1 MRTPMLAANWKLNK
15 SVSETEA
22 FIGEFLPLVE
32 KAKAVDIV
40 LAPVF
45 TSLQAAGLKLK
56 GSNVKL
62 AAQDVYF
69 EESGAYT
76 GEVSPSLLK
85 DVGVELVIVGHSE
98 RRQYFGETDE
108 LLNKKAKAAQAAGL
122 TVIFCIGEPLDIRE
136 SGKTNELL
144 GGQIEGGLKGL
155 DPAGLVLAY
164 EPIWAI
170 GTGVTAS
177 PEQAQ
182 ETQNFVRGHVGGV
195 LGKEAAEGLRI
206 LYGGSV
212 KPANAKELMACADV
226 DGALVGGASLEP
238 ASFAG
243 IVNFGG

>member
-1 MRTPMLAANWKLNK
+1 MLAANWKLNK

-32 KAKAVDIV
+32 KASGVDIV

-45 TSLQAAGLKLK
+45 TSLQAAAARLK

-69 EESGAYT
+69 EESGAFT

-85 DVGVELVIVGHSE
+85 DVGCELVIVGHSE
-98 RRQYFGETDE
+98 RRQYFGESDD

-122 TVIFCIGEPLDIRE
+122 TVIFCIGEPLDVRE
-136 SGKTNELL
+136 SGKTNDLL
-144 GGQIEGGLKGL
+144 AGQMDGGLKGL

-170 GTGVTAS
+170 GTGVTAT

-182 ETQNFVRGHVGGV
+182 ETQNFVRGHAAGI
-195 LGKEAAEGLRI
+195 LGNEAAEGLRI

-212 KPANAKELMACADV
+212 KPANINELMACGDV

>member
-1 MRTPMLAANWKLNK
+1 MIAANWKLNK

-22 FIGEFLPLVE
+22 FIAEFLPLV
-32 KAKAVDIV
+32 KDAKGVDIV

-45 TSLQAAGLKLK
+45 TSLQAAGAKLK

-62 AAQDVYF
+62 SAQDCYF
-69 EESGAYT
+69 EESGAFT

-85 DVGVELVIVGHSE
+85 DVGCGLVIVGHSE
-98 RRQYFGETDE
+98 RRQYFGESDE
-108 LLNKKAKAAQAAGL
+108 LLNKKATAAQAAGL
-122 TVIFCIGEPLDIRE
+122 TVIFCIGEPLEVRE
-136 SGKTNELL
+136 SGKTNDLL
-144 GGQIEGGLKGL
+144 SGQLNGGLKGL
-155 DPAGLVLAY
+155 DPARLVLAY

-170 GTGVTAS
+170 GTGVTAT

-182 ETQNFVRGHVGGV
+182 ETQNFVRTHTAGII
-195 LGKEAAEGLRI
+195 GKEAADGLRI

-212 KPANAKELMACADV
+212 KPSNIKELMSCADV